1 MLHEHLTSLEY
12 NDNDSQYY
20 RRRKSIGKMRKTRIP
35 LRAASLLVSSMMAS
49 ASTIP
54 LTHLFER
61 GSSSQCPLPNF
72 DQCPQPANQPNWP
85 DNFCCQKGSSCIY
98 LAGNTTLLCCP
109 PGSSCDFI
117 TTTACQ
123 MDFFNADLHPDSMI
137 KTTALNGAMGHC
149 GEGTCCP
156 FGYHCDADGNGGP
169 ICVRDD
175 NQNAVPFTTTPAKP
189 STTASRSTVS
199 TTTTAR
205 TTTTL
210 SSSVQVIP
218 TSPPATTPT
227 PLPGQN
233 NGASSGADT
242 SSPPSETAQPAG
254 SGGTPAAVIAGAS
267 VGAALL
273 VLAGAFVAFVFLRR
287 RHRKRQEEG
296 EEAEKALRLTRS
308 TSSFGNIISNPIVA
322 ENTTMRSDF
331 VLGKSSPGG
340 GDRGSA
346 GFDRASTLVDDD
358 HNASPQP
365 QQPSP
370 VRMREGV
377 GTTARVPPIRNMA
390 AQAPRQSS
398 IAYGIP
404 PDTTSSPY
412 YQAAARGDQDQ
423 DRSGPP
429 RLVLP
434 YPETPRQGGQE
445 REPSSISINVFA
457 DPRIATPQRGG
468 DAGLETPDMRRTSRM
483 TTFSDMLRSA
493 DLGGVA
499 RGEPYV
505 PPGSQQGTPA
515 SRRR

>member
-1 MLHEHLTSLEY
+1 
-12 NDNDSQYY
+12 
-20 RRRKSIGKMRKTRIP
+20 MRKTRIP

-54 LTHLFER
+54 FTHLFER

-156 FGYHCDADGNGGP
+156 FGYHCSTDGNGGP
-169 ICVRDD
+169 ICVKDD

-189 STTASRSTVS
+189 STTASRTTVS

-210 SSSVQVIP
+210 SSSVP
-218 TSPPATTPT
+218 TSPPAPTSTT

-242 SSPPSETAQPAG
+242 SNPGPSETAQPAG
-254 SGGTPAAVIAGAS
+254 GGDGTPAAVIAGAS

-287 RHRKRQEEG
+287 RQRKRLEEG
-296 EEAEKALRLTRS
+296 EEAENKALGLTRS

-331 VLGKSSPGG
+331 VLGKASPGG
-340 GDRGSA
+340 GGGNRGSSA
-346 GFDRASTLVDDD
+346 GSVGGFDRASTLVDDD
-358 HNASPQP
+358 RNASPPPQP

-390 AQAPRQSS
+390 AQARQSS

-404 PDTTSSPY
+404 PDTSSPY
-412 YQAAARGDQDQ
+412 YQAAVRDQDQ

-434 YPETPRQGGQE
+434 YPETPRQGGGGQE

-457 DPRIATPQRGG
+457 DPRIATPQRNGE
-468 DAGLETPDMRRTSRM
+468 DGLETPDVRRTSRM